1 MIGNFDEEGRTDA
14 AKCLIFP
21 TRPTADT
28 IPELVLTFQAQ
39 LMFDINIDE
48 AGSSKDRDIHDL
60 LNGKA
65 GSQLGLQDK
74 MKLFAAQLGEADLRS
89 KFKASSAEG
98 ILHIERNEGW
108 STSKP
113 VFSGF
118 PDLIREFFSAA
129 RASHARTNENTLKT
143 VP

>member
-48 AGSSKDRDIHDL
+48 AGSSTERDIHDL
-60 LNGKA
+60 LNGNLNILKL
-65 GSQLGLQDK
+65 QLP
-74 MKLFAAQLGEADLRS
+74 
-89 KFKASSAEG
+89 
-98 ILHIERNEGW
+98 
-108 STSKP
+108 TSVTMRKK
-113 VFSGF
+113 GR
-118 PDLIREFFSAA
+118 L
-129 RASHARTNENTLKT
+129 
-143 VP
+143 